1 MDDLPLTRAEG
12 FPCQGHLLSGQLV
25 KGLLILRYSRQKIDG
40 FAKPVGAGMTRWC
53 QLEIEGLMPEENL
66 PFTALVVSER
76 LGLGERLQIEV
87 TPETRAASDGM
98 WHCQGPYKLRL
109 RWKLSEE
116 EQRLADE
123 GETGA

>member
-66 PFTALVVSER
+66 PFSALVVSAR
-76 LGLGERLQIEV
+76 LGERLQIEAM
-87 TPETRAASDGM
+87 PETRSTGEGV
-98 WHCQGPYKLRL
+98 WHCQGPYELRQ

-116 EQRLADE
+116 EQRLANE
-123 GETGA
+123 GGTTA

>member
-12 FPCQGHLLSGQLV
+12 FRCQGHLLSGEPV
-25 KGLLILRYSRQKIDG
+25 TGLLILSYSRQKIDG

-76 LGLGERLQIEV
+76 LGERLQIEV
-87 TPETRAASDGM
+87 TPETRAASDGV
-98 WHCQGPYKLRL
+98 WHCQGPYELRL

-116 EQRLADE
+116 QQRADE
-123 GETGA
+123 GETRA